1 MTTGEVAALIAAIA
15 FLILV
20 IWIGWFLTKTVKSLN
35 QTVNQLSKLTDDAD
49 NLSKELE
56 DVLGN
61 TNQLLADVNGKAEK
75 LDPAIQAVADVGQ
88 SVSDVNNASRQFVE
102 KMTNKSSS
110 RSSKMISNL
119 GKVAL
124 LMAGHWR
131 NKRHARKEDK

>member
-1 MTTGEVAALIAAIA
+1 MTTGELAALIAAIA

-35 QTVNQLSKLTDDAD
+35 HTVDQLSKLTEDAD
-49 NLSKELE
+49 SISKELE

-61 TNQLLADVNGKAEK
+61 TNQLLEDVNGKAEK

-102 KMTNKSSS
+102 KISSHANS

-119 GKVAL
+119 GKIAFMVAGR
-124 LMAGHWR
+124 MHSKR
-131 NKRHARKEDK
+131 NARKEEK

>member
-102 KMTNKSSS
+102 KMTSKSSS

-119 GKVAL
+119 GKVAF

>member
-119 GKVAL
+119 GKVAF

>member
-61 TNQLLADVNGKAEK
+61 TNQLLADVTA
-75 LDPAIQAVADVGQ
+75 
-88 SVSDVNNASRQFVE
+88 
-102 KMTNKSSS
+102 
-110 RSSKMISNL
+110 
-119 GKVAL
+119 
-124 LMAGHWR
+124 
-131 NKRHARKEDK
+131 KRKN

>member
-88 SVSDVNNASRQFVE
+88 SVSDVNNASRQFVK

-119 GKVAL
+119 GKVAF